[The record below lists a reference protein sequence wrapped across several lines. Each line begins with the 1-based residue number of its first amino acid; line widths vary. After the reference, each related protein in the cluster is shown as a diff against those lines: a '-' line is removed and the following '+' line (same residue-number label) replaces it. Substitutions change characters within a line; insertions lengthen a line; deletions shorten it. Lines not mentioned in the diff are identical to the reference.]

1 MRSDALRQLESQRLQ
16 PLDLLCLSILER
28 LWYAAKNGRCGTLVD
43 GIPWVRVTASDMVE
57 LLSREGLDVKEKT
70 AQRALKRLGDCGRV
84 RREQR
89 YLKRWDQRTWYAPP
103 GGQEKD
109 VMQSE
114 GGESKGQNSSNRGG
128 CSGPSEELSGDCLV
142 NNLWINTSNNKSKN
156 VFVGT
161 GGGAVEV
168 QARQPDT
175 GQTTVNAEA
184 VEPAP
189 TRDFQEIVRRCN
201 ERSGGALSPIP
212 QEVSRKIVV
221 DGRVRAVNDGVTSP
235 LR

>member
-1 MRSDALRQLESQRLQ
+1 MRPDALLQLEYQRLK

-89 YLKRWDQRTWYAPP
+89 YLKRWDQRTWYAPL
-103 GGQEKD
+103 GGQVKD
-109 VMQSE
+109 VTQSE
-114 GGESKGQNSSNRGG
+114 RDESEGQNSSNREVR
-128 CSGPSEELSGDCLV
+128 SGPAEGEPVDHSV
-142 NNLWINTSNNKSKN
+142 NNLWINTSNNGSKDF
-156 VFVGT
+156 FVGT
-161 GGGAVEV
+161 GEVAVEV
-168 QARQPDT
+168 QARQPDA
-175 GQTTVNAEA
+175 GQTTVNVEV

-201 ERSGGALSPIP
+201 ERSGGALSQIP
-212 QEVSRKIVV
+212 LEASRKIVV
-221 DGRVRAVNDGVTSP
+221 GGRVRAVNDGVTSP